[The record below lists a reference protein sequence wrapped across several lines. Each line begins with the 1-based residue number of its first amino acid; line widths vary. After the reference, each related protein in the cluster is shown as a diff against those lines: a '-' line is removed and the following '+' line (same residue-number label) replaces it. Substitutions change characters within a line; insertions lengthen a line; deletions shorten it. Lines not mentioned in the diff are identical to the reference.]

1 VQVPCSQTVLP
12 AATIDPAMAIDRI
25 QLLALWKLDEM
36 PACEDGMELAR
47 EWPRRIYNELMSV
60 YYVIECLGE
69 V

>member
-1 VQVPCSQTVLP
+1 
-12 AATIDPAMAIDRI
+12 MAIDRI